1 MLHSITVLPCIHT
14 EQTKIQ
20 KLKLKLADSQS
31 EITEGF
37 AIKMKLQLQRTRTR
51 TTTTARYEKNYA
63 VLNSQLE
70 ILEYFR

>member
-51 TTTTARYEKNYA
+51 TTTTARYEKKLCG
-63 VLNSQLE
+63 VELTIRNSR
-70 ILEYFR
+70 IF